1 MHSVCPVQVVP
12 RVSYPSGEGGGG
24 GGGGAVSSGGWV
36 VVVCHVQHK
45 AVLCRPTN
53 HQCSFEDSGNCLS
66 FPVSYCHL
74 VVMVLLL
81 LLFSPLHVVVVV
93 CPHP

>member
-1 MHSVCPVQVVP
+1 M
-12 RVSYPSGEGGGG
+12 
-24 GGGGAVSSGGWV
+24 
-36 VVVCHVQHK
+36 CHAQHK

-53 HQCSFEDSGNCLS
+53 HQCNFEDSGNCLS

-93 CPHP
+93 VCPHP